1 MADRLTQL
9 QDAVNS
15 QADNFCNSI
24 GILQQVSQPASLSG
38 GHGGGARA
46 GTGAANNQDTTDHT
60 QLFAQMIARTAK
72 DIEVLIES
80 LPNEE
85 STQDL
90 QAAGLAQLETESELA
105 GEQLAETVK
114 QGERLLSSIQAAL
127 HDIASKQLEMDRIA
141 AEECISAHT
150 SAATL

>member
-38 GHGGGARA
+38 HGGAVARSS
-46 GTGAANNQDTTDHT
+46 TGATNQDTTDHT

-80 LPNEE
+80 LPSEE
-85 STQDL
+85 STQEL

-114 QGERLLSSIQAAL
+114 QGERLLTSIQAAL
-127 HDIASKQLEMDRIA
+127 HDISSKQLEMDRIA